1 MSHEPRDGRVE
12 VIPGVMFSGKSE
24 ELTQVLRR
32 HCGHLILIEQS
43 INCPRMTPS
52 DTRDRLLSSARRLFR
67 EKGYHTT
74 SVAEILS
81 DAVANSGSLYHFFP
95 TKQALL
101 VGVLEWYVDNLEE
114 EIVEPVRRSTS
125 DPVERVF
132 GMLAFYRDALVLT
145 DLTFGCPIGNLA
157 LEFKEPDPEVREL
170 LVRNFD
176 GWCAAVGTFVEEAA
190 DRLPSDLDREELA
203 RFVLTTMEGGV
214 MQARTHRSLEPFDAS
229 VSQLRRYFNLLQSR
243 AAEASTGPSTPN
255 PGG

>member
-1 MSHEPRDGRVE
+1 
-12 VIPGVMFSGKSE
+12 
-24 ELTQVLRR
+24 
-32 HCGHLILIEQS
+32 
-43 INCPRMTPS
+43 MTPS
-52 DTRDRLLSSARRLFR
+52 DTRARLLSSARRLFR

-81 DAVANSGSLYHFFP
+81 DAGANSGSLYHFFP

-101 VGVLEWYVDNLEE
+101 VGVLEWYVDNLED
-114 EIVEPVRRSTS
+114 EIVEPVRRSTPDS
-125 DPVERVF
+125 VERVF
-132 GMLAFYRDALVLT
+132 GVLEFYRHALVVT

-176 GWCAAVGTFVEEAA
+176 GWCAAVETFLEEAA
-190 DRLPSDLDREELA
+190 GRLPPDVDREELA

-229 VSQLRRYFNLLQSR
+229 VSQLRRYFDLLQSQ
-243 AAEASTGPSTPN
+243 AAAASADHSTSD
-255 PGG
+255 PGA